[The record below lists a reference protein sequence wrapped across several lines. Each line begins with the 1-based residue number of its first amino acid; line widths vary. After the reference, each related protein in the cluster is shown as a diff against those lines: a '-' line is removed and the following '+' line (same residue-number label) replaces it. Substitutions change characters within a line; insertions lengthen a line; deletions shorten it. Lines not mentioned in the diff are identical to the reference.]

1 MDSAVY
7 KMIEVVG
14 TSPSSVDDAIK
25 TAVSKASATV
35 RQMQWF
41 EVTQVRGN
49 IVDGSVSQFQV
60 MVKIGFS
67 IE

>member
-14 TSPSSVDDAIK
+14 TSPDSVDDAIK

-49 IVDGSVSQFQV
+49 IVDGNVSQFQV